1 MSVLI
6 DSDIVIEVLRGR
18 DQSILSMWRTLADSS
33 SPLLIS
39 PVTIAEVGAGARPRE
54 LEGIRQFFA
63 PLICVAIDQN
73 VGELAG
79 EYLRQYSK
87 SHNLKIAD
95 ALIAA
100 TAVRSGAALLTRNRK
115 HYPMHDLTFHDYR

>member
-18 DQSILSMWRTLADSS
+18 DQNILSQWTTLAQSS
-33 SPLLIS
+33 LPILIS
-39 PVTIAEVGAGARPRE
+39 PITLAEIWAGALAKEMPAIVR
-54 LEGIRQFFA
+54 FFA
-63 PLICVAIDQN
+63 PLACIGIDQKI
-73 VGELAG
+73 GELG
-79 EYLRQYSK
+79 GDFLRRYSK

-100 TAVRSGAALLTRNRK
+100 SAFENQAELWARNRK
-115 HYPMHDLTFHDYR
+115 HYPMKGLVFYT

>member
-18 DQSILSMWRTLADSS
+18 DQSILLQWGKLAQSS
-33 SPLLIS
+33 LPILIS
-39 PVTIAEVGAGARPRE
+39 PITFAEVWAGAQAKEMPAIVR
-54 LEGIRQFFA
+54 FFA
-63 PLICVAIDQN
+63 PLTCIDIDQRI
-73 VGELAG
+73 GELGG
-79 EYLRQYSK
+79 EFLRRYSK

-100 TAVRSGAALLTRNRK
+100 SAFQSQAELWTRNRK
-115 HYPMHDLTFHDYR
+115 HYPMKGLVFYV

>member
-18 DQSILSMWRTLADSS
+18 DQAILAQWSELADSH
-33 SPLLIS
+33 SPILVS
-39 PVTIAEVGAGARPRE
+39 PITFAEVGAGAFASERTIISR
-54 LEGIRQFFA
+54 FFA
-63 PLICVAIDQN
+63 PLTSVAIDQKI
-73 VGELAG
+73 GQLAG
-79 EYLRQYSK
+79 EYLRRYSK

-100 TAVRSGAALLTRNRK
+100 AAVQNQAALWTRNHK
-115 HYPMHDLTFHDYR
+115 HYPMPDVSFYP